1 MTLAVRLFLTC
12 WLVYALHLATN
23 TVREIYLSLSIADH
37 LSFRVDEY
45 AGLHPDLFETP
56 GRGWHI
62 NSNPGASM
70 VGAIP
75 YALLR
80 PVTDRVV
87 AGVNQARAASGQEPP
102 EYDSPWPM
110 AREFFRNSWRR
121 GYDIKFGLAA
131 ILTQALAMAPLS
143 ALGAVAMFYLL
154 RQICATEMQAL
165 WMALLYAFGT
175 PVFFRTGFLNQN
187 MLVANMAVFGLL
199 AVWRVDEDAQARR
212 RWMLAGLAGGA
223 ALLMDYS
230 GVIVLAGLGAWA
242 ILQSRSLRPAVPY
255 ALGALGPLLLLF
267 FYQWQSF
274 GHPLYP
280 AQHWMPKVAWV
291 EEGYKGVGL
300 PQLEMLLA
308 NAFDL
313 RYGLFTSCPLLLL
326 GLIAPLWGKE
336 RGRIA
341 GAIAI
346 AAGLWLFA
354 SSVHYSKLQFNTGVR
369 YLVPAIPFL
378 FLPAV
383 MVLSKLPASAVYL
396 CGVLA
401 VAQAW
406 PMAMYRDVERGL
418 GVIEPLLHIY
428 LGGFQLPLFTVL
440 SRMKGTF
447 GQYFEHGISP
457 LPVLVLAGLLIYGIW
472 SPRLQRR

>member
-1 MTLAVRLFLTC
+1 MF
-12 WLVYALHLATN
+12 
-23 TVREIYLSLSIADH
+23 
-37 LSFRVDEY
+37 F
-45 AGLHPDLFETP
+45 
-56 GRGWHI
+56 
-62 NSNPGASM
+62 
-70 VGAIP
+70 
-75 YALLR
+75 LLR
-80 PVTDRVV
+80 RIC
-87 AGVNQARAASGQEPP
+87 ASGMQV
-102 EYDSPWPM
+102 
-110 AREFFRNSWRR
+110 F
-121 GYDIKFGLAA
+121 
-131 ILTQALAMAPLS
+131 
-143 ALGAVAMFYLL
+143 
-154 RQICATEMQAL
+154 TEMQAL

-187 MLVANMAVFGLL
+187 MLVANAAVMGLL
-199 AVWRVDEDAQARR
+199 AVWDSSNGAHSRR

-223 ALLMDYS
+223 AVLMDYS
-230 GVIVLAGLGAWA
+230 GIVVLAGLGVWA
-242 ILQSRSLRPAVPY
+242 LIESRSLRPAVPY
-255 ALGALGPLLLLF
+255 ALGALGPLLLLC

-291 EEGYKGVGL
+291 EEGYKGVGM
-300 PQLEMLLA
+300 PQLDMLLA

-326 GLIAPLWGKE
+326 GVIAPLWVRKE
-336 RGRIA
+336 RARLL

-378 FLPAV
+378 FVPVAMLLPRLPAY
-383 MVLSKLPASAVYL
+383 AVYFL
-396 CGVLA
+396 GLLA

-418 GVIEPLLHIY
+418 GVVEPLLHIY

-440 SRMKGTF
+440 SRMKGMF

-457 LPVLVLAGLLIYGIW
+457 VPVLILTGLVIYGIW
-472 SPRLQRR
+472 RPRLRRS